1 MSTVEQMKEELK
13 KKLLNLTDSEFEAEN
28 QRNVKNV
35 KRLYYKLHKHQITI
49 SKINKEMDFYNKYFQ
64 KKEELSQ
71 KILYNEEINSL
82 KFMLEELERTNMA
95 LEYDCLSAPE
105 VNNVPT
111 IKNII
116 AEFQEQKLH
125 EHEKSKKIGLYIKK
139 EYLKSINEEI
149 EKLESDIKGVNE
161 KIEDELLTIKEL
173 EEKDG
178 EYIADISLVDKMNR
192 DFGDDHDN

>member
-1 MSTVEQMKEELK
+1 MSMETMKEELK
-13 KKLLNLTDSEFEAEN
+13 QKLLNMTEEEFNTEN

-49 SKINKEMDFYNKYFQ
+49 SKIGKEMDFYNKYYE
-64 KKEELSQ
+64 KKEELAQ

-82 KFMLEELERTNMA
+82 KFILEELERTNMD

-105 VNNVPT
+105 VPNVPT

-149 EKLESDIKGVNE
+149 EKLESDIKNVNE
-161 KIEDELLTIKEL
+161 KIEEELVTIKDL
-173 EEKDG
+173 EEKDV
-178 EYIADISLVDKMNR
+178 EYIADISLVDRLNKNYNEE
-192 DFGDDHDN
+192 DDK

>member
-1 MSTVEQMKEELK
+1 METMKEELK
-13 KKLLNLTDSEFEAEN
+13 QKLLNMTEEEFNTEN

-49 SKINKEMDFYNKYFQ
+49 SKIGKEMDFYNKYYE
-64 KKEELSQ
+64 KKEELAQ

-82 KFMLEELERTNMA
+82 KFILEELERTNMD

-105 VNNVPT
+105 VPNVPT

-149 EKLESDIKGVNE
+149 EKLESDIKNVNE
-161 KIEDELLTIKEL
+161 KIEEELVTIKDL
-173 EEKDG
+173 EEKDV
-178 EYIADISLVDKMNR
+178 EYIADISLVDRLNKNYNEE
-192 DFGDDHDN
+192 DDK